1 MPAAAAAA
9 GPATRAA
16 LGRAATRAAR
26 AGAATR
32 AVRAGAATAPPG
44 PAPEWQGWATTHW
57 TLLQVFC
64 IFHTVTSSPP
74 VKETALMAAVA
85 ARARRVAAALTPSEW
100 GRAGGMAGTVL
111 VLHLLGWGLLLA
123 ALSGHYHITKTEIF
137 GVGTGILAYT
147 LGMRHAFDADHIA
160 AIDNTTRKL
169 VAEGKRPLSV
179 GFFFSLGHS
188 SVVFVLAVLLNF
200 GIRAL
205 NSQVRN
211 SGSVLHSVTGTVGTL
226 VSGTFLYLIAGLN
239 VIILVS
245 IGKVFRDMRRGHYDD
260 SELEE
265 QLAKRG
271 LLNRFLGPLARRVD
285 TPWKMYPIGLLFGL
299 GFDTATE
306 IALLV
311 LAGSA
316 VVSGLPF
323 YAVLSLPLLFAAG
336 MSLFDTA
343 DGCFMN
349 FAYDWAFAR
358 PLRKVYYNL
367 TVTGLSVIVAFFV
380 GTIEVLGLIAQQ
392 SHLTGSWWG
401 LMRDFNLNTAGFVI
415 VGMFVLTWVVALAIW
430 HFGRIEERWEAAA
443 SSAD

>member
-1 MPAAAAAA
+1 MAD
-9 GPATRAA
+9 
-16 LGRAATRAAR
+16 
-26 AGAATR
+26 
-32 AVRAGAATAPPG
+32 VR
-44 PAPEWQGWATTHW
+44 
-57 TLLQVFC
+57 
-64 IFHTVTSSPP
+64 
-74 VKETALMAAVA
+74 
-85 ARARRVAAALTPSEW
+85 ARARRVSDVLTPSEW
-100 GRAGGMAGTVL
+100 ARAGGMATTVL
-111 VLHLLGWGLLLA
+111 VLNVAGWGMLA
-123 ALSGHYHITKTEIF
+123 AALHGHYHITKTEIF

-169 VAEGKRPLSV
+169 VSEGQRPLSV

-188 SVVFVLAVLLNF
+188 SVVFVLALLLNF

-211 SGSVLHSVTGTVGTL
+211 SGSALHDVTGIIGTM
-226 VSGTFLYLIAGLN
+226 VSGTFLFLIAALN
-239 VIILVS
+239 VVVLVS
-245 IGKVFRDMRRGHYDD
+245 IAKVFRQMRLGAYSDD
-260 SELEE
+260 ELEE

-271 LLNRFLGPLARRVD
+271 LMNRFLGPLARRVD
-285 TPWKMYPIGLLFGL
+285 SPWKMYPVGVLFGL
-299 GFDTATE
+299 GFDTATG

-358 PLRKVYYNL
+358 PVRKVYYNL
-367 TVTGLSVIVAFFV
+367 TITGLSVFVAFFV
-380 GTIEVLGLIAQQ
+380 GAVEVLGLIAQQ
-392 SHLTGSWWG
+392 AHLSGGFWG
-401 LMRDFNLNTAGFVI
+401 FMRDFNINSAGFVI
-415 VGMFVLTWVVALAIW
+415 VGMFVLTWAVALAVW
-430 HFGRIEERWEAAA
+430 HFGRIEQKWEAAA
-443 SSAD
+443 GGPGD

>member
-1 MPAAAAAA
+1 LHLPYSGVIPLA
-9 GPATRAA
+9 
-16 LGRAATRAAR
+16 
-26 AGAATR
+26 
-32 AVRAGAATAPPG
+32 
-44 PAPEWQGWATTHW
+44 
-57 TLLQVFC
+57 
-64 IFHTVTSSPP
+64 
-74 VKETALMAAVA
+74 KENTLMAAVA
-85 ARARRVAAALTPSEW
+85 ARTRRVAAALTPAEW

-111 VLHLLGWGLLLA
+111 MLHLLGWGLLLA
-123 ALSGHYHITKTEIF
+123 ALRGHYHITKTEIF

-205 NSQVRN
+205 NTQVRN
-211 SGSVLHSVTGTVGTL
+211 GGSTLHSVTGTVGTL

-239 VIILVS
+239 LIILFS
-245 IGKVFRDMRRGHYDD
+245 MGKVFRDMRRGRYDD
-260 SELEE
+260 AELEQ
-265 QLAKRG
+265 QLARRG
-271 LLNRFLGPLARRVD
+271 LFNRFLGPLARRVD

-367 TVTGLSVIVAFFV
+367 TVTGLSVFVAFFV

-392 SHLTGSWWG
+392 SHLTGGWWG
-401 LMRDFNLNTAGFVI
+401 LMRNFNLNTAGFVI

>member
-1 MPAAAAAA
+1 MAD
-9 GPATRAA
+9 
-16 LGRAATRAAR
+16 
-26 AGAATR
+26 
-32 AVRAGAATAPPG
+32 VR
-44 PAPEWQGWATTHW
+44 
-57 TLLQVFC
+57 
-64 IFHTVTSSPP
+64 
-74 VKETALMAAVA
+74 
-85 ARARRVAAALTPSEW
+85 ARARRIADVLTPSEW
-100 GRAGGMAGTVL
+100 ARAGGMAATVIAL
-111 VLHLLGWGLLLA
+111 NVAGWGLLAA
-123 ALSGHYHITKTEIF
+123 ALRRPLPHHQDRDLRR
-137 GVGTGILAYT
+137 GTGILAYT

-169 VAEGKRPLSV
+169 VSEGKRPLSV

-188 SVVFVLAVLLNF
+188 SVVFVLALLLNF

-211 SGSVLHSVTGTVGTL
+211 DGSTLHNVTGIVGTM
-226 VSGTFLYLIAGLN
+226 VSGTFLFLIAALN
-239 VIILVS
+239 LVVLVS
-245 IGKVFRDMRRGHYDD
+245 IVKVFRQMRLGAYSDD
-260 SELEE
+260 ELEE

-271 LLNRFLGPLARRVD
+271 LMNRFLGPLARRVD
-285 TPWKMYPIGLLFGL
+285 TPWKMYPVGVLFGL

-358 PLRKVYYNL
+358 PVRKVYYNL
-367 TVTGLSVIVAFFV
+367 TITGLSVFVAFFV
-380 GTIEVLGLIAQQ
+380 GTVEILGLIAQQ
-392 SHLTGSWWG
+392 THLSGGFWG
-401 LMRDFNLNTAGFVI
+401 FMQDFNINTAGFVI

-430 HFGRIEERWEAAA
+430 HFGRIEQKWEAAA
-443 SSAD
+443 DGPRD

>member
-1 MPAAAAAA
+1 MAKV
-9 GPATRAA
+9 GNY
-16 LGRAATRAAR
+16 
-26 AGAATR
+26 
-32 AVRAGAATAPPG
+32 
-44 PAPEWQGWATTHW
+44 
-57 TLLQVFC
+57 TLDVIASLLHLPYSGVN
-64 IFHTVTSSPP
+64 PL

-100 GRAGGMAGTVL
+100 SRAGGMAGTVL

-123 ALSGHYHITKTEIF
+123 ALRGHYHITKTEIF
-137 GVGTGILAYT
+137 GAGTGVLAYT

-205 NSQVRN
+205 NGQVRN
-211 SGSVLHSVTGTVGTL
+211 SGSTLHSVTGTVGTL

-245 IGKVFRDMRRGHYDD
+245 IGKVFRDMRRGRYDD

-285 TPWKMYPIGLLFGL
+285 TPWKMYPIGLVFGL

-367 TVTGLSVIVAFFV
+367 TVTGLSVVVAFFV

-401 LMRDFNLNTAGFVI
+401 LMRNFNLNTAGFVI